1 MRRTRYV
8 VTVTPVT
15 SQAPRHGRRVEA
27 LVSVVLGGA
36 TGWCAFLVLRADRR
50 APRHSAFRDP
60 ISWFASAEAP
70 DPGRLRAGLVVVA
83 AALVVLAVVG
93 WVTARRRVGV
103 ALALIAGGLVF
114 GIALAPLDC
123 SIRLDYCE
131 KLVAAGFA
139 SDAHVLHVALS
150 AGLVVLTMVAAVAEA
165 RRSRRPVGAVVAV
178 VVIGAGVAMFAAPT
192 SDLLGTF
199 QLLTLVGG
207 AWSGARLWLSAPTL
221 VSPP

>member
-1 MRRTRYV
+1 MV
-8 VTVTPVT
+8 AVT
-15 SQAPRHGRRVEA
+15 SVTSGATALGRRVEA
-27 LVSVVLGGA
+27 LVSVVLCGA
-36 TGWCAFLVLRADRR
+36 IGWCALLVLRADRR
-50 APRHSAFRDP
+50 APRHSALRDP

-70 DPGRLRAGLVVVA
+70 EPDRLRLGLVVVA

-93 WVTARRRVGV
+93 WVTARRRIGV
-103 ALALIAGGLVF
+103 IIALVAGALVF

-131 KLVAAGFA
+131 KLVAAGLA
-139 SDAHVLHVALS
+139 SDAHLVHVALS
-150 AGLVVLTMVAAVAEA
+150 AGLVVLTVVAAVAEA
-165 RRSRRPVGAVVAV
+165 RRSRRPVSGMVAL

-199 QLLTLVGG
+199 QLVTLVGG
-207 AWSGARLWLSAPTL
+207 GWASVRLWLSAPTL